1 MQHKRSR
8 LTTKIL
14 AFVLILAL
22 VFPASAFASVADVAK
37 DTRSPGKSLAN
48 TYPAYTDI
56 EWQISLAENAQA
68 MVTVPTNMTEEEL
81 GTALSGDLTLS
92 LDRDSTRGY
101 LNPEK
106 FPYPYQGGA
115 LDTWMTQWTKDK
127 QPQNLF
133 RVTEMGISVDEA
145 GKVSL
150 KLWIDINCYFGN
162 RSGSVFCGRDE
173 SADAGRERTGRS
185 RADDFRHQRG
195 QNVGGAERG
204 NHLHHDRQK
213 HDEHPRVH

>member
-1 MQHKRSR
+1 M
-8 LTTKIL
+8 
-14 AFVLILAL
+14 
-22 VFPASAFASVADVAK
+22 
-37 DTRSPGKSLAN
+37 
-48 TYPAYTDI
+48 
-56 EWQISLAENAQA
+56 
-68 MVTVPTNMTEEEL
+68 
-81 GTALSGDLTLS
+81 SGDLTLS

-162 RSGSVFCGRDE
+162 RSG
-173 SADAGRERTGRS
+173 
-185 RADDFRHQRG
+185 
-195 QNVGGAERG
+195 NVGFQRSAQQRRCVSGSVRLLYPEC
-204 NHLHHDRQK
+204 DR
-213 HDEHPRVH
+213 R